1 MQDHTVH
8 LTRKHDRHST
18 MSTDMSTVV
27 PRDPEWS
34 DARYAEEVEAR
45 LIQQQQENVQIIF
58 KALGYIREIEEIR
71 KALLDSVKYHIKN
84 RCEIMHLRRSLQ
96 EAHETIAVLE
106 KLRSEVLDKS
116 SQSAMPAEL
125 SSVGKI
131 RDVDRDPSLECFLG
145 SPGARFTA
153 INVTVL
159 GVAAFMYFMN
169 MALSLY

>member
-1 MQDHTVH
+1 
-8 LTRKHDRHST
+8 

-34 DARYAEEVEAR
+34 DAQYAEAVEAKLIEQWEENAQMEAR

-71 KALLDSVKYHIKN
+71 KALLDSENYHIQN
-84 RCEIMHLRRSLQ
+84 RCEIMDLQRRLQ
-96 EAHETIAVLE
+96 KAHETIAVLK
-106 KLRSEVLDKS
+106 KLLSEVRDKS

-125 SSVGKI
+125 SSVGEV
-131 RDVDRDPSLECFLG
+131 RDVDRDPSLECFLA

-153 INVTVL
+153 INVTAL